1 MQQYKNVSNEKNQS
15 MQTMD
20 MTEDD
25 VGIYVT
31 VTIAKTS
38 KNISEGSHK
47 DGEKGNDEIKRCRNP
62 TLG

>member
-1 MQQYKNVSNEKNQS
+1 